1 MSSSATPATGS
12 GPTSPSRAPRP
23 RGCALSAATGIS
35 PAARPNCCASIG
47 AAMPAEPDAPR
58 GRISDALAFSV
69 HIFTASGAVLALLAL
84 LAGIKRDW
92 SLMFWILGAALIVDG
107 VDGTI
112 ARRLD
117 VAERLPRWSG
127 DVLDLVVDF
136 LTYVFI
142 PAFAVIAS
150 GLLPLSVALVCAIA
164 IIISGALYFADRRM
178 KTPDN
183 YFRGFPAVWNVPLFY
198 LFLLRPPTWIAA
210 LAIVLLAICTFLP
223 IPFVHPLRVER
234 GRIVSIALLV

>member
-92 SLMFWILGAALIVDG
+92 SLMFWILGAALIIDG

-117 VAERLPRWSG
+117 VATRLPRWSG

-136 LTYVFI
+136 VTYVFV
-142 PAFAVIAS
+142 PAFAISAG
-150 GLLPLSVALVCAIA
+150 GLLPDLLAVPAAIV
-164 IIISGALYFADRRM
+164 IVMTGALYFADRHM
-178 KTPDN
+178 K
-183 YFRGFPAVWNVPLFY
+183 
-198 LFLLRPPTWIAA
+198 
-210 LAIVLLAICTFLP
+210 
-223 IPFVHPLRVER
+223 
-234 GRIVSIALLV
+234 